1 MAKNYYDITL
11 ALAGVCQAARLVQQL
26 AHQGHCDSDAL
37 HVSLNSIIDLD
48 PESTLAVFGGSEAN
62 LRLGLETLL
71 GVLNTSSRQGLNAE
85 LTRYT
90 LSLMVLERKL
100 AASKGAMDTLG
111 NRIGGLRREDPLG
124 RLLRGFRVE
133 LLDVGDGNENDYLRG
148 PRFRI
153 QRVGATLPENA

>member
-11 ALAGVCQAARLVQQL
+11 ALAGICQAARLVQHL
-26 AHQGHCDSDAL
+26 GASGHCDADAL
-37 HVSLNSIIDLD
+37 HVSLNSIIDLN
-48 PESTLAVFGGSEAN
+48 PGSTLAVFGGSEAN

-100 AASKGAMDTLG
+100 AASKGAMNHARQPHRPACTVSWNTLTCSPK
-111 NRIGGLRREDPLG
+111 RCSAPWR
-124 RLLRGFRVE
+124 
-133 LLDVGDGNENDYLRG
+133 
-148 PRFRI
+148 
-153 QRVGATLPENA
+153 ASMSM